1 MKRALR
7 WIPVVI
13 FLAATTGWAQKVDVD
28 FNSNVNFSKF
38 KTYAWLESKHPA
50 KGLWP
55 QRIMDGVDKQLQ
67 AKGLMRVEMSVHP
80 DMEVVYNSGVKE
92 RTTVEGYD
100 YGYGYGPW
108 WGWGGP
114 RGTTYQTY
122 VDKEATLAVDL
133 VDTAEKEMVW
143 RGVARDTLSD
153 SSEKNQKKL
162 DQALVKMFKK
172 YPPKK

>member
-1 MKRALR
+1 MTKLL
-7 WIPVVI
+7 
-13 FLAATTGWAQKVDVD
+13 LAACLLMTAAFTVAQKVDVD
-28 FNSNVNFSKF
+28 FNSNVDFSKF
-38 KTYAWLESKHPA
+38 KTYGWLESKHPA

-55 QRIMDGVDKQLQ
+55 QRILNGIDKQLQ
-67 AKGLMRVEMSVHP
+67 ARGLKKVEMSENP
-80 DMEVVYNSGVKE
+80 DLEVVYNSGVKE

-114 RGTTYQTY
+114 RATTYQTY
-122 VDKEATLAVDL
+122 VDKEATLTVDL
-133 VDTAEKEMVW
+133 VDRGPKEMVW
-143 RGVARDTLSD
+143 RGIARDTLSD

-162 DQALVKMFKK
+162 DKALDKMFKK

>member
-1 MKRALR
+1 MKQAVRYIAVLMLLVA
-7 WIPVVI
+7 P
-13 FLAATTGWAQKVDVD
+13 AAWAQKVDVD
-28 FNSNVNFSKF
+28 FNSNVDFSKF

-55 QRIMDGVDKQLQ
+55 QRVIDGIDKQLQ
-67 AKGLMRVEMSVHP
+67 AKGLKKVEMSQNP
-80 DMEVVYNSGVKE
+80 DLEVVYNSGVKE

-114 RGTTYQTY
+114 RSTTYQTY

-133 VDTAEKEMVW
+133 VDTAQKEMVW

-162 DQALVKMFKK
+162 DKALEKMFKK

>member
-1 MKRALR
+1 MKRGMG
-7 WIPVVI
+7 WIPALIV
-13 FLAATTGWAQKVDVD
+13 LASMAAWAQKVDID
-28 FNSNVNFSKF
+28 FNSNVDFSKF

-55 QRIMDGVDKQLQ
+55 QRVMDGVDKQLQ
-67 AKGLMRVEMSVHP
+67 AKRLMRVEMSVHP
-80 DMEVVYNSGVKE
+80 DLEVVYNSGIKE

-114 RGTTYQTY
+114 RSVTYQTY

-133 VDTAEKEMVW
+133 VDAAQKELVW

-153 SSEKNQKKL
+153 NSEKNQKKL
-162 DQALVKMFKK
+162 DKALEKMFKK